1 MKIITPLENKS
12 CEEWFNWVGLF
23 TTEIKTPGGWLHCG
37 FQIHGKW
44 PAVLSPLHPQQ
55 KKAGLNFYKEEHTK
69 NYLISRVGYR
79 ISFAKNPESHP
90 QPYVWNNSVQ
100 PLSWHQGGNM
110 WDNLNFLLAPRS
122 EMGIKAIGLQTSL
135 CFFHPVPGKE
145 GKQQGDQT
153 PTGTPEIST
162 SGKAFLCPLF
172 HTAKTVNSQIILN
185 RGKCIPGSSGHQE
198 ILCLIT
204 HICLFF

>member
-1 MKIITPLENKS
+1 MWIRHQCFVWATKISVKPRNRRTVKIIKPLENKS
-12 CEEWFNWVGLF
+12 CEEWFNWVGLS

-37 FQIHGKW
+37 FRIHGRW

-79 ISFAKNPESHP
+79 LSFAKNPESHL

-100 PLSWHQGGNM
+100 PLSWYQGGNM
-110 WDNLNFLLAPRS
+110 WDNLNFLLAPEVWNGNQSYWLTDFLLFTFTLRLGRRGNS
-122 EMGIKAIGLQTSL
+122 K
-135 CFFHPVPGKE
+135 
-145 GKQQGDQT
+145 GDPT
-153 PTGTPEIST
+153 PTGTPHIST

-172 HTAKTVNSQIILN
+172 HTAKTVNSQII
-185 RGKCIPGSSGHQE
+185 
-198 ILCLIT
+198 
-204 HICLFF
+204 